1 MIESRKRIYT
11 DKVDINSDSIRDFYD
26 RRAMAF
32 LSGTKSSNT
41 TVLLGDNNPEYADKW
56 DEFEKN
62 IILPRLK
69 LDQEKNVLDIGC
81 GIGRWAETVIP
92 ICGNYLGVDFSG
104 EMVKAASKRF
114 DNMINATFRQGA
126 FLDIFKMDDVKGY
139 KFDAVII
146 AGVSMYINDQ
156 VLAQCYGELSTILN
170 NGAIVYIEESIG
182 VEKRL
187 TLNNIWSENLNSD
200 YHAIY
205 RTREEYKKILT
216 PLLKQT
222 KVLADDYFNALDK
235 KELSETSHWYTLLEM
250 K

>member
-1 MIESRKRIYT
+1 M
-11 DKVDINSDSIRDFYD
+11 
-26 RRAMAF
+26 
-32 LSGTKSSNT
+32 
-41 TVLLGDNNPEYADKW
+41 
-56 DEFEKN
+56 
-62 IILPRLK
+62 PRLK

-126 FLDIFKMDDVKGY
+126 FLDIFKMDDVKRN

-170 NGAIVYIEESIG
+170 KGAIVYIEESIG

-222 KVLADDYFNALDK
+222 KVLADDYFNVLDK

>member
-1 MIESRKRIYT
+1 
-11 DKVDINSDSIRDFYD
+11 
-26 RRAMAF
+26 
-32 LSGTKSSNT
+32 
-41 TVLLGDNNPEYADKW
+41 
-56 DEFEKN
+56 
-62 IILPRLK
+62 
-69 LDQEKNVLDIGC
+69 
-81 GIGRWAETVIP
+81 
-92 ICGNYLGVDFSG
+92 
-104 EMVKAASKRF
+104 
-114 DNMINATFRQGA
+114 
-126 FLDIFKMDDVKGY
+126 MDDVKRN

-170 NGAIVYIEESIG
+170 KGAIVYIEESIG

-222 KVLADDYFNALDK
+222 KVLADDYFNVLDK